1 MSASLKLF
9 CLPPAGASASMYVR
23 WRRLLPDW
31 IDVVP
36 VELPGRGSRFG
47 EPFVEDFD
55 TLVRQLGQEVFSG
68 LRDEYALF
76 GHSMGALLA
85 YGLALYQR
93 ERGGALP
100 TVFLASGSPA
110 PSSRDPERFAG
121 KGDDEALIADLRKQ
135 GGTPEE
141 IFEHPEML
149 RMTLDVLGA
158 DYRVCESF
166 DYRAPPPLPVPL
178 HVFAGRDD
186 DIEPERIKAWRQET
200 DGEFSIEW
208 FEGGHFFV
216 RHNEAAV
223 LRAIWGRLQEQQSNG
238 RRRHAS
244 NSFA

>member
-1 MSASLKLF
+1 MSASLTLF
-9 CLPPAGASASMYVR
+9 CLPPAGASASMYMR
-23 WRRLLPDW
+23 WRRQFPGG
-31 IDVVP
+31 IDVIP

-47 EPFVEDFD
+47 EPFVEAFD
-55 TLVRQLGQEVFSG
+55 ALVRQLGHEVFDG
-68 LRDEYALF
+68 FRGQYALF

-85 YGLALYQR
+85 YGLALFQR
-93 ERGGALP
+93 ERAEPLP
-100 TVFLASGSPA
+100 AMLLASGSPA

-141 IFEHPEML
+141 IFDHPEML

-186 DIEPERIKAWRQET
+186 DIAPERIEAWRQET
-200 DGEFSIEW
+200 EEPFSIEW

-216 RHNEAAV
+216 RQDEPSV
-223 LRAIWGRLQEQQSNG
+223 LRAIRYHLLGTQPEG
-238 RRRHAS
+238 RRHAS